1 MIVLAD
7 KIQFGHSD
15 SFERIY
21 CHCDSARR
29 TVMYVLTDKLRSG
42 QWEHSVTLDQQ
53 PQIHQVQ
60 QFPTPF
66 TETVGVY
73 NEAFRDP

>member
-1 MIVLAD
+1 
-7 KIQFGHSD
+7 
-15 SFERIY
+15 
-21 CHCDSARR
+21 
-29 TVMYVLTDKLRSG
+29 MYVLTDKLRSG

-60 QFPTPF
+60 QFPTHF